1 MMERMMVIMRV
12 VVLLSLLVT
21 VEILVVAARVVE
33 SSSWVYEKGAKR
45 HQKIISTD
53 RPIIGVL
60 TLPEPACLHYGK
72 QSIVTSN
79 VRWIQAGGARVVP
92 VFYDSTDD
100 ELDYILHRIN
110 GIFFTGGAVSYNPTT
125 TDEHDDPS
133 GSLYLRTTERI
144 LWHVQE
150 ENENGNHFPLWATCL
165 GFERLLEHFAAAKK
179 KDAGATNATSSSIL
193 EAFDAENYPINLH
206 FTDAGWESRL
216 FGSMTDDLFKEVAS
230 PVGRLAFNNHGLGIH
245 PETFASYR
253 ALTEE
258 IAVLTIDKDRNGKSF
273 VSTIEGKKAPIYG
286 TQWHPEKPP
295 WEWNPKWRIARSEK
309 AIEMSNFMGRFFVNE
324 CKYNKNKFEDENALR
339 KYLLTNRLSL
349 SGASLLDID
358 PSLDM
363 PFTEIY
369 CFGNARHNPSTD
381 PQHPAAA
388 ASLTSSNSSSKQSQ
402 KMIQ

>member
-1 MMERMMVIMRV
+1 M
-12 VVLLSLLVT
+12 LLY
-21 VEILVVAARVVE
+21 VEQCR
-33 SSSWVYEKGAKR
+33 
-45 HQKIISTD
+45 
-53 RPIIGVL
+53 
-60 TLPEPACLHYGK
+60 
-72 QSIVTSN
+72 
-79 VRWIQAGGARVVP
+79 
-92 VFYDSTDD
+92 
-100 ELDYILHRIN
+100 
-110 GIFFTGGAVSYNPTT
+110 
-125 TDEHDDPS
+125 
-133 GSLYLRTTERI
+133 RTTERI

-150 ENENGNHFPLWATCL
+150 ENENGNYFPLWATCL
-165 GFERLLEHFAAAKK
+165 GFERLLEHVAAAKK
-179 KDAGATNATSSSIL
+179 KDAAATNATSSSIL

-216 FGSMTDDLFKEVAS
+216 FGSMTDDLFKEVQTLQFQFFLLLHSSFSFSGSLISPSEALMVCILGIFCQVAS

-245 PETFASYR
+245 PETFANSR

-258 IAVLTIDKDRNGKSF
+258 IAVLTIDEDRNGKSF

-295 WEWNPKWRIARSEK
+295 WEWNPQWHIARSEK

-324 CKYNKNKFEDENALR
+324 CKYNKNEFEDENALR

-369 CFGNARHNPSTD
+369 CFGNARHHPSSG
-381 PQHPAAA
+381 PQHPAAAAAAAA
-388 ASLTSSNSSSKQSQ
+388 ASLTSSNSSSQQSQ

>member
-1 MMERMMVIMRV
+1 MMRRMMVIMRV
-12 VVLLSLLVT
+12 VVLLLLVT
-21 VEILVVAARVVE
+21 LEILAVAARVVE
-33 SSSWVYEKGAKR
+33 SSSWVYEKGTKKQ
-45 HQKIISTD
+45 QKIISTD
-53 RPIIGVL
+53 RPVIGVL

-110 GIFFTGGAVSYNPTT
+110 GIFFTGGAVSYNPTK

-150 ENENGNHFPLWATCL
+150 ENENGNYFPLWATCL
-165 GFERLLEHFAAAKK
+165 GFERLLEHVAAAKK
-179 KDAGATNATSSSIL
+179 KDAAATNATSSSIL

-245 PETFASYR
+245 PETFANSR

-258 IAVLTIDKDRNGKSF
+258 IAVLTIDEDRNGKSF

-295 WEWNPKWRIARSEK
+295 WEWNPQWQIARSEK

-324 CKYNKNKFEDENALR
+324 CKYNKNEFEDENALR

-369 CFGNARHNPSTD
+369 CFGNARHHPSSG
-381 PQHPAAA
+381 PQHPAAAAA
-388 ASLTSSNSSSKQSQ
+388 ASLTSS
-402 KMIQ
+402 